1 MVQRL
6 VISLNMS
13 LAVANYL
20 KERPEAGVKMV
31 NRIISEID
39 SDKRIKLLRNQ
50 VLVVLGKAIEQN
62 STDTVSKLLN
72 WSIAWNYSYIT
83 SGERPKV
90 TKVMDK
96 AINRIIKMAMRELL
110 WKLFGWEY
118 SASSCNNEPDF

>member
-6 VISLNMS
+6 VITLNMS
-13 LAVANYL
+13 LAVVDYL
-20 KERPEAGVKMV
+20 KEKPEAGVKMV
-31 NRIISEID
+31 NGIISEID

-50 VLVVLGKAIEQN
+50 ILVVLGKVIEQN

-83 SGERPKV
+83 SGERPKI

-96 AINRIIKMAMRELL
+96 AINNVIKMAMRELL
-110 WKLFGWEY
+110 WKLYSWDF
-118 SASSCNNEPDF
+118 SASRCDNEPDF